1 MSQTSVAGSTD
12 AWPEPRSGDTDART
26 GAGRPAG
33 GGRTS
38 RLPSWWPVLVP
49 ILVVLVGAWLYRWV
63 DEDAFINF
71 RIIDNLVAGHGLVF
85 NVGERVEV
93 DSDPLWLFSLT
104 FLHVVLPFIDLEW
117 LSVGLGMVCTGLGF
131 LTGGL
136 AVQRLGVSRRES
148 TVFPV
153 GLLLVSVVAGVWEF
167 ATSGLEMS
175 MVFLWLGWSFFLLV
189 KVEGRRSR
197 AGWTAVVLGLGTLI
211 RPELALMS
219 VVLVA
224 ALVVVVSAPGWS
236 PEVSRFRRLWR
247 PILASLALPVAFEIF
262 RMAYFAMLV
271 PNTALA
277 KAAGSTWFSQ
287 GLTYLWNFVAPYT
300 LWVPLAMAAVLLGGR
315 AMAWWH
321 RDDRLGVLLLAT
333 PVVAGLV
340 DLLYVVAIGGDYM
353 HARLLLPAFFALC
366 LPVFCTGDQLRTAM
380 AVPLAVL
387 AVWAVICVGWLR
399 FVPPP
404 AKGLN
409 PQTIFISN
417 ERNSWISATG
427 NAHPVTAADYKHALS
442 GQAGTLFAR
451 MARDEKP
458 GQQEMLV
465 ITNPYAPLVPNSVV
479 PAHSTLPFRLA
490 VNVPAIGVI
499 GYLAGPH
506 VYIFDSFSLA
516 NPIGSHTTV
525 VVHAR
530 PGHEKLIGPA
540 WMVGRF
546 GVPGEASTGGGPSAT
561 SVAAAAR
568 AISCDP
574 LSAYLVAIT
583 SPLTA
588 SRAVANIGDSFRFT
602 SMSYSADPV
611 VAAGQ
616 LCTAPAAGAGS

>member
-1 MSQTSVAGSTD
+1 MAGELTTELSPPGDPDTLVGSEEAVPVAADTARGPGST
-12 AWPEPRSGDTDART
+12 AW
-26 GAGRPAG
+26 
-33 GGRTS
+33 
-38 RLPSWWPVLVP
+38 SWLLLAVPLV
-49 ILVVLVGAWLYRWV
+49 IVLVGAWNYRWV
-63 DEDAFINF
+63 QEDAFINF
-71 RIIDNLVAGHGLVF
+71 RIIGNLLAGHGPVF

-93 DSDPLWLFSLT
+93 YSDPLWMFSLAG
-104 FLHVVLPFIDLEW
+104 LHAALPFVSIEW
-117 LSVGLGMVCTGLGF
+117 LSVLLGLVGTATGVTLAGRAIQRVGASRDDGVVMPLG
-131 LTGGL
+131 
-136 AVQRLGVSRRES
+136 
-148 TVFPV
+148 
-153 GLLLVSVVAGVWEF
+153 LVIFGVVAGVWEF
-167 ATSGLEMS
+167 ATSGLEMG
-175 MVFLWLGWSFFLLV
+175 MVFGWLGLGYWLLV
-189 KVEGRRSR
+189 RTESGRRS
-197 AGWTAVVLGLGTLI
+197 AVVCAFVLGLGPLI
-211 RPELALMS
+211 RPELVTVAAVDLVALAL
-219 VVLVA
+219 VVAAPGWRGAPGRWRRFGLPAVA
-224 ALVVVVSAPGWS
+224 ALAAPVLY
-236 PEVSRFRRLWR
+236 ELW
-247 PILASLALPVAFEIF
+247 

-287 GLTYLWNFVAPYT
+287 GLTYLWNFVAPYA
-300 LWVPLAMAAVLLGGR
+300 LWVPLAVAAVLLGGR
-315 AMAWWH
+315 AVAWWH

-366 LPVFCTGDQLRTAM
+366 LPVFCTGDQLRPAM